1 MDANKVVRFEDMP
14 KVLSSLLKEV
24 QQLHSKV
31 DSINSVVNQK
41 QEKPNRILSIQEVS
55 KMIHKSTSTV
65 YKMVSKS
72 VIPCY
77 KQGKTVT
84 FIEDEILEW
93 MKQYKRGSATE
104 MMALAEQYL
113 QRIQ

>member
-14 KVLSSLLKEV
+14 KVLSSLLTEV

-31 DSINSVVNQK
+31 DSINSVINQK

-65 YKMVSKS
+65 YKMVEKCHP
-72 VIPCY
+72 V
-77 KQGKTVT
+77 
-84 FIEDEILEW
+84 L
-93 MKQYKRGSATE
+93 
-104 MMALAEQYL
+104 
-113 QRIQ
+113 

>member
-14 KVLSSLLKEV
+14 KVLSSLLTEV

-55 KMIHKSTSTV
+55 KMIHKATSTV

-72 VIPCY
+72 GNPCY

>member
-14 KVLSSLLKEV
+14 KVLSSLLTEV

-31 DSINSVVNQK
+31 DSINSVV
-41 QEKPNRILSIQEVS
+41 KPNRILSIQEVS